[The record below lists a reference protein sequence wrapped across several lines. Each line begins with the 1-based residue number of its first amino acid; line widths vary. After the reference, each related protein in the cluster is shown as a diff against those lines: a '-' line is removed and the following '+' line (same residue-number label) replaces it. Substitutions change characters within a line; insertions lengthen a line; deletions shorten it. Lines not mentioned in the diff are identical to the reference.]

1 MALYS
6 SSADSDYSTTTLM
19 LTFEPSGESQI
30 VCGNVSIINDL
41 LGNEPNELFSV
52 TITEVSGGTIGIGAE
67 AESCVEII
75 DDDSKY

>member
-1 MALYS
+1 
-6 SSADSDYSTTTLM
+6 M
-19 LTFEPSGESQI
+19 LTFEPSAESQI

-52 TITEVSGGTIGIGAE
+52 TITEVSTSTVSIGAGD
-67 AESCVEII
+67 ESCVEII